1 MALFNTNYDT
11 VVSADASCY
20 GLGAVLSQRQ
30 PDGEFKP
37 VAYISR
43 SMTDTEKRYA
53 QIEKEALAFT
63 WACERLADYLV
74 GLTFHIITDHKP
86 LVPLFSSKK
95 LDELPLRVQRFRLR
109 MMRYDFTIS
118 HVPGKDLVVADT
130 LSRAPACRPTEND
143 QALVQEANAFVNL
156 VTSNL
161 PATEQRLQEI
171 KQHQANDAVCQ
182 QLSHYCQSGWPE
194 RKTLPAEIQPYSS
207 VSSELSVEDG
217 LLLRAPRL
225 IVIPTALRQGVL
237 DQLHTGHQGIHKCRE
252 RARQAVW
259 WPKLSKEMEDLV
271 NRCQVC
277 RRAQQ
282 QRSEPLIPSKMPDLP
297 WQKVGMDMFEW
308 RKVNYLLIVDY

>member
-1 MALFNTNYDT
+1 M
-11 VVSADASCY
+11 
-20 GLGAVLSQRQ
+20 
-30 PDGEFKP
+30 
-37 VAYISR
+37 
-43 SMTDTEKRYA
+43 
-53 QIEKEALAFT
+53 AFT

-95 LDELPLRVQRFRLR
+95 LDELPLRVQRFRLQ

-118 HVPGKDLVVADT
+118 HVPGKDLVVANT
-130 LSRAPACRPTEND
+130 LSRAPARRPTEND

-161 PATEQRLQEI
+161 PATEQRLQKM

-217 LLLRAPRL
+217 YFCELLDGLSSLQRYGKAFWTNCTWVTKGQSYPRKWRIWL
-225 IVIPTALRQGVL
+225 IA
-237 DQLHTGHQGIHKCRE
+237 
-252 RARQAVW
+252 ARCVVGLNN
-259 WPKLSKEMEDLV
+259 KDLSH
-271 NRCQVC
+271 
-277 RRAQQ
+277 
-282 QRSEPLIPSKMPDLP
+282 
-297 WQKVGMDMFEW
+297 
-308 RKVNYLLIVDY
+308 